1 MEVGRWVTMRRST
14 MEPRRVGTTVLWVS
28 PSESSPSSWK
38 TQSLRSE
45 VERMATRQS
54 SAHSSASSTSAS
66 SEGSLGDT
74 RSWSGSRLCC
84 EGVPS
89 STGGELA
96 ACAREEEEEEE
107 EEKVVEVG
115 VEVVVEDVLVPG

>member
-66 SEGSLGDT
+66 ESSSSDGSVGDT

-89 STGGELA
+89 STRGELA
-96 ACAREEEEEEE
+96 
-107 EEKVVEVG
+107 V
-115 VEVVVEDVLVPG
+115 